1 MSELSQAL
9 LMFITFYKE
18 VETLTNSKDKNNNVL
33 RNEIIKS
40 LKWHSLKKVKIDVPD
55 LQIIED

>member
-1 MSELSQAL
+1 
-9 LMFITFYKE
+9 MFITFYKE